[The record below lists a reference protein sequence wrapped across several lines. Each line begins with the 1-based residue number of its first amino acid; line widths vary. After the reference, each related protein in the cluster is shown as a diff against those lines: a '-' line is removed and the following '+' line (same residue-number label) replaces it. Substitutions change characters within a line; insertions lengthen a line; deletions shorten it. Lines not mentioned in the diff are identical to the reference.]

1 MFELLRSMSWRTV
14 IRRTAAEV
22 AEDGCFGLAAQL
34 AFYFLLALF
43 PALLFF
49 VALIGYVPI
58 ENALDELLS
67 TLGTVAPRELVAL
80 LRTQLEEITS
90 GSPAS
95 LLTLGIIGAIW
106 SSSAAMVAI
115 IDALNHA
122 YDVSEWRPWW
132 KRRLVALGLT
142 IALAIFI
149 IVSLALVL
157 IGPDAARRAAG
168 WLGAAPIAAVAWSLL
183 RWPVM
188 IMLVIFGVN
197 LVYYFAP
204 NRTARWAW
212 VTPGAIL
219 ATTLWILSSFAF
231 KFYVVN
237 FGNYTATYGAIGGII
252 VTMLWFYVSS
262 VAILIG
268 AELNGVIE
276 KERQPITRR
285 IEDPSLRQPPAGPR
299 RSHQIAA
306 NHWSDPRSRQRS

>member
-1 MFELLRSMSWRTV
+1 MFDTLRSLSWRVVLQRTV
-14 IRRTAAEV
+14 AEV
-22 AEDGCFGLAAQL
+22 QEDGCFGLAAQL

-43 PALLFF
+43 PALLFL

-58 ENALDELLS
+58 EDALDELLA
-67 TLGTVAPRELVAL
+67 TLGTVAPGELVAL
-80 LRTQLEEITS
+80 LRTQLEQITS

-95 LLTLGIIGAIW
+95 LLTLGIVGAIW

-122 YDVSEWRPWW
+122 YDVGEWRPWW
-132 KRRLVALGLT
+132 KRRLLALGLT
-142 IALAIFI
+142 VALAAFI
-149 IVSLALVL
+149 IASLALVL
-157 IGPDAARRAAG
+157 IGPDAARLIAG
-168 WLGAAPIAAVAWSLL
+168 WVGAGPVAVFLWSLL

-188 IMLVIFGVN
+188 VMLVIFGLN

-204 NRTARWAW
+204 NRAAPWMW
-212 VTPGAIL
+212 ITPGAIL
-219 ATTLWILSSFAF
+219 ATALWILSSFAF

-268 AELNGVIE
+268 AELNGVVE
-276 KERQPITRR
+276 QERHAGAAETAV
-285 IEDPSLRQPPAGPR
+285 PS
-299 RSHQIAA
+299 
-306 NHWSDPRSRQRS
+306 